1 MTPGTLRQVMP
12 TFLLKKLMVIIKHLM
27 VNFQMRSSGFYLWLI
42 LTSSPLSLLDANL
55 RLGPIPDA
63 TSDQEV
69 GQGTYQATG
78 EEEHGDT
85 LNPKSIEGTI
95 NIPFILAQIS

>member
-1 MTPGTLRQVMP
+1 ML
-12 TFLLKKLMVIIKHLM
+12 
-27 VNFQMRSSGFYLWLI
+27 NFQTRSSRFYLWLI
-42 LTSSPLSLLDANL
+42 LTSSALSLLDANL
-55 RLGPIPDA
+55 GLGPIPDA

-85 LNPKSIEGTI
+85 PNPKSIEGTI
-95 NIPFILAQIS
+95 NIPFILAQIP